1 MRRPMLRFAS
11 LLTGLLVF
19 ASCDFPADPPLKTL
33 DGPITPPVA
42 DTVRTLLR
50 LNGNE
55 KWTYIVDPR
64 NKPLSSPRT
73 VSPRKLEKEGLEF
86 HYLPY
91 FYVTGGFGLNMFAF
105 PSLLRNDTLGLAFY
119 QPLLAEDTTRLSRL
133 PKFMFRLPYP
143 ARKGSISHEGDY
155 RVVCTHTDT
164 IMTVLSNGLQIPTH
178 RYEVWR
184 GSFPTHVFYVIPGV
198 ALLRIVVDDLTFH
211 TVGWTL

>member
-1 MRRPMLRFAS
+1 MLRPMLRAAFFF
-11 LLTGLLVF
+11 TGLTLL
-19 ASCDFPADPPLKTL
+19 ASCDFPADPPLKNV

-50 LNGNE
+50 LTGGE

-64 NKPLSSPRT
+64 SRPLSSPRT
-73 VSPRKLEKEGLEF
+73 VSPRKLEKEGLVF

-91 FYVTGGFGLNMFAF
+91 FYAIGGTGPNMFAF

-119 QPLLAEDTTRLSRL
+119 QPLIAEDTTRLSRL
-133 PKFMFRLPYP
+133 PKFIFRLPYP
-143 ARKGSISHEGDY
+143 VRKGSTSHAGDY
-155 RVVCTHTDT
+155 RVMCTHTDT
-164 IMTVLSNGLQIPTH
+164 MMTVLSSGLQIPTH

-198 ALLRIVVDDLTFH
+198 ALLRVVVDDYTFH
-211 TVGWTL
+211 TVGWSL